1 VADRIEEHRHIVRA
15 SEEHAADPPLSAKV
29 GLALRRR
36 DAASEP
42 SPHSRKFRVATGLL
56 VSLAVA
62 AIVVA
67 VALAGGSS
75 QTATPAAWSDWAPPD
90 SGNLGARDIADHVAP
105 FYRLSAADQL
115 AVVTVINLTNASAA
129 NGASSGSATGTGS
142 TADSGLQVAVKPD
155 PTSSA
160 VSLLSG
166 TTIGYN
172 LCGIGGANCAI
183 GIGQPSTAQTLLL
196 RREALELALYTFK
209 YDHGVEN
216 VVAILPPGQTQTT
229 GTLTTTPPPLK
240 KASSTKPVDIA
251 VLFVRPELQ
260 PWLTQP
266 LTATLPEQFPPSV
279 AEMASA
285 PEAGVVDEITARG
298 LFSEKTVQAQDGSN
312 LIELDP
318 LPPQ

>member
-1 VADRIEEHRHIVRA
+1 MADRVDEPRHLVRA

-29 GLALRRR
+29 AMTLRRR
-36 DAASEP
+36 DATSEP
-42 SPHSRKFRVATGLL
+42 SPHSRKFRVATAML
-56 VSLAVA
+56 VSLAIG

-67 VALAGGSS
+67 VALASGSRK
-75 QTATPAAWSDWAPPD
+75 TGTPASWSDWAPPD

-105 FYRLSAADQL
+105 LYRISAADQL
-115 AVVTVINLTNASAA
+115 AVVTVMNLTNASAA
-129 NGASSGSATGTGS
+129 SAASSGGGTGTGS
-142 TADSGLQVAVKPD
+142 TANSGLQVAVKPD

-183 GIGQPSTAQTLLL
+183 EIGQPSADRLLLL

-209 YDHGVEN
+209 YDHGVDN
-216 VVAILPPGQTQTT
+216 VVAILPPGQMETT
-229 GTLTTTPPPLK
+229 GTLTTTPPPLNNS
-240 KASSTKPVDIA
+240 AATKPVDVA

-260 PWLTQP
+260 PWLSQP
-266 LTATLPEQFPPSV
+266 LSETLPEQFPPSV
-279 AEMASA
+279 AEMGSA
-285 PEAGVVDEITARG
+285 PEAGLVDQITARG
-298 LFSEKTVQAQDGSN
+298 LFSEKMVQAQDGSN
-312 LIELDP
+312 LVVLDP